1 LARERLQKIL
11 SKAGIASRRKA
22 ETLVREGRV
31 QVNGAAVT
39 RLDFKADPSEDHI
52 RVNGKLIKR
61 LEPKIYIA
69 LNKPRGFLCTR
80 MDPLGRPVVTD
91 LLKGVKCHPYPVGR
105 LDADSE
111 GLVILTTDGDFFQ
124 RTAHPRHHTR
134 RTYLVKVKGLPD
146 RTEVRLLRRGIKL
159 DDGMTQPADVRL
171 IKALK
176 ANSWWTVVVR
186 EGRNRLVRR
195 MFEKIRHPVLRL
207 RRVKY
212 GSVELGQL
220 RPGQYRFLRRDEV
233 EPLLFGPGHGPRRA
247 DKGDTEERA
256 L

>member
-1 LARERLQKIL
+1 M

-31 QVNGAAVT
+31 QVNGVVVT
-39 RLDFKADPSEDHI
+39 QLDFKADASEDHI

-61 LEPKIYIA
+61 LEPKVYIA

-212 GSVELGQL
+212 GSVEFGQL